1 MSLQIQWTPIALQ
14 SLSEVFEYTYKTF
27 GERQLRKLTRRIH
40 DVTHRLVSF
49 PLLGKREENLIEATN
64 IEYRSIVVISEIKL
78 LYTISDNSLFIEYV
92 KNTKM
97 DDATM
102 LEKINSLEDLP
113 PAEDIKNGGASCGK
127 G

>member
-14 SLSEVFEYTYKTF
+14 SLSEVFEYTHKTF
-27 GERQLRKLTRRIH
+27 GERQLRKLTRQIH

-49 PLLGKREENLIEATN
+49 PLLGKHEENLIEATN

-92 KNTKM
+92 KNARM